1 MQQPDT
7 PTEAPPAASGNQQD
21 TPPQGNQFNWAIA
34 GPYLEKILGA
44 GIEALERSTK
54 NTGYVTGAL
63 LALIIVCMTALSAL
77 ALYGGH
83 IDTAEKVIIA
93 LVSFLGGAAM
103 FSGSP
108 KK

>member
-7 PTEAPPAASGNQQD
+7 PTEAAPATSGNQQN
-21 TPPQGNQFNWAIA
+21 TPTQANQFNWAGA
-34 GPYLEKILGA
+34 GPYLEKIIGA
-44 GIEALERSTK
+44 GIEALERSTQ
-54 NTGYVTGAL
+54 NTGRVTGSL
-63 LALIIVCMTALSAL
+63 LALIIVCLSGLSLVAML
-77 ALYGGH
+77 SGYV
-83 IDTAEKVIIA
+83 DTAEKVIIA